1 MCWDHVLVG
10 LHFIRWIAIYPLG
23 RVIYLLFDRN
33 KLFSFFFSFLAG
45 AKPVFPGKDDKDKP
59 KFALKGSKDKSKY
72 PFTSLPCS
80 LDRCEC

>member
-1 MCWDHVLVG
+1 METNYLVF
-10 LHFIRWIAIYPLG
+10 LS
-23 RVIYLLFDRN
+23 LLT
-33 KLFSFFFSFLAG
+33 G

-80 LDRCEC
+80 LGMCVLGGGRGEG